1 MDYYLQEFEK
11 LQEDFHD
18 TLHDYPLFQEMLDK
32 IFDEDIEEIKD
43 LLDKNDEYYLKEAI
57 RKLERL
63 IDYIKDTSENI
74 KKEYDK
80 FDTLAKKWKEK
91 EFLNVTD
98 KELDIINSKVIK
110 ANELIQ
116 SHDLDDIRN
125 ANKIMEELLK

>member
-63 IDYIKDTSENI
+63 IDYIKDTSDNI
-74 KKEYDK
+74 KKEYNK
-80 FDTLAKKWKEK
+80 FDTLAKKWKTK

-116 SHDLDDIRN
+116 SHDLGDIRN

>member
-98 KELDIINSKVIK
+98 KELDIINSKVKK

-116 SHDLDDIRN
+116 SHDLSDIRN

>member
-80 FDTLAKKWKEK
+80 FDTLAKKWKTK

-116 SHDLDDIRN
+116 SHDLCDIKN
-125 ANKIMEELLK
+125 ANKIMEDLLK

>member
-63 IDYIKDTSENI
+63 IDYIKDTSDNI
-74 KKEYDK
+74 KKEYNK
-80 FDTLAKKWKEK
+80 FDTLAKKWKTK

-98 KELDIINSKVIK
+98 KELDIINSKVKK

-116 SHDLDDIRN
+116 SHDLSDIRN

>member
-80 FDTLAKKWKEK
+80 FDTLAKKWKTK